1 MTCKACTNALDHPRS
16 PEFAPNCDSCCA
28 RAIASTSMFQA
39 SIDTVAKSP
48 QYRMALAHFFPGPG
62 TEQQRG
68 DRMARE
74 WLQRIRA
81 KGVAA

>member
-1 MTCKACTNALDHPRS
+1 MCDACTNAREHPLS
-16 PEFAPNCDSCCA
+16 AKFEAGCESCCA
-28 RAIASTSMFQA
+28 RAIASTSMFQG
-39 SIDTVAKSP
+39 SIDGIAKSP
-48 QYRMALAHFFPGPG
+48 QYRMALAEFFPGPG